1 MRDNKLLGDDVDLGK
16 LAKEMKNYTG
26 AEIEAV
32 VKSANSFALNRH
44 HNLLDFTKTFKIE
57 NPGKVEMQ
65 DFIRALEEVKPEFG
79 VDDVKMEVYQKAP
92 MIDWGARGRKIFS
105 DTAKIVEEVKK
116 NQVQLASVVL
126 YGESGTGKTTLA
138 VKIASKSGCPFV
150 KFVTSED
157 LIGMSEIYKVN
168 YINKCFEDAY
178 KSKQSVVILDDLER
192 LVEYIEIG

>member
-1 MRDNKLLGDDVDLGK
+1 MRDNKLLGNDVDLGK
-16 LAKEMKNYTG
+16 LAKEMRNYTG

-44 HNLLDFTKTFKIE
+44 HNLMDFTKTFKIE

-138 VKIASKSGCPFV
+138 VKIAS
-150 KFVTSED
+150 
-157 LIGMSEIYKVN
+157 
-168 YINKCFEDAY
+168 
-178 KSKQSVVILDDLER
+178 
-192 LVEYIEIG
+192 